1 MIGSDRW
8 EVLER
13 IGAYAAGELVGE
25 EARETER
32 LILENS
38 EARRLAASYVRMMA
52 LLGAIGQ
59 ESPEPPETVANRAIR
74 RAYVSAFFRQ
84 TETLVGDVG
93 RAYLDAFVYYLG
105 LRGGGTAGGPV
116 GQAY

>member
-1 MIGSDRW
+1 MIESGYW

-13 IGAYAAGELVGE
+13 IGAYAAGELSGE
-25 EARETER
+25 EARQTEI
-32 LILENS
+32 LILQDP
-38 EARRLAASYVRMMA
+38 EARRLAASYVKMMA

-59 ESPEPPETVANRAIR
+59 ETPEPPEAVVNRAIR

-84 TETLVGDVG
+84 TENLVGGIG

-105 LRGGGTAGGPV
+105 LRGSGTADARFE
-116 GQAY
+116 QA

>member
-1 MIGSDRW
+1 MIGVDRW

-32 LILENS
+32 LILENP

-59 ESPEPPETVANRAIR
+59 EAPEAPEAVVNRAIR
-74 RAYVSAFFRQ
+74 RAYVSAFFQQ
-84 TETLVGDVG
+84 TESLFSGIG
-93 RAYLDAFVYYLG
+93 RAYLGAFVHYLG
-105 LRGGGTAGGPV
+105 LRAGAPYLRTE
-116 GQAY
+116 QA

>member
-1 MIGSDRW
+1 MIGVDRW

-25 EARETER
+25 EARQTEK
-32 LILENS
+32 LILENP

-59 ESPEPPETVANRAIR
+59 ESPEPPEAIVDRAIR

-84 TETLVGDVG
+84 TENLFSGVG
-93 RAYLDAFVYYLG
+93 RAYLDAFVHYLG
-105 LRGGGTAGGPV
+105 LRGGTTTV
-116 GQAY
+116 RTEQA